1 MNPTPTREE
10 LEDFITE
17 YNKRMK
23 CNAEIR
29 SLVDENFVNTNE
41 DIKDILDY
49 WLPVETLSEEHTD
62 EENVDVIDNSFCP
75 ELYETVEDDGRVV
88 RELHTHSI
96 THSHHQYYFVRVS
109 ETVEDYKKRVKD
121 MLLDH
126 IVNVIVSNDR
136 EKERLME
143 ENDHLY
149 RLKQMIEA

>member
-10 LEDFITE
+10 LDDFITE

-29 SLVDENFVNTNE
+29 SRVDEKFVNANE
-41 DIKDILDY
+41 DIKDFLDY

-62 EENVDVIDNSFCP
+62 EENVDVIDNNFCP
-75 ELYETVEDDGRVV
+75 ELFETVKDDGRVV

-96 THSHHQYYFVRVS
+96 THCHHQYYFVRVS

-126 IVNVIVSNDR
+126 ILKMIVSNDR
-136 EKERLME
+136 DKQKIME
-143 ENDHLY
+143 ENTRLY
-149 RLKQMIEA
+149 RLKRMIEA